1 MTFAKKKSSVISL
14 KTSYRYFRQLLSN
27 FATFFC
33 PTNKD
38 SIQKE
43 RFKPI
48 GFLIRVKKVQ
58 DEKHTGARY
67 LISNF
72 ERYFFWTLVWPKS
85 KVKVF
90 FFIECKKKSFEWCS
104 HMTFGTKK
112 ILLSYRWEHHKDSVD
127 NFWTISDDY
136 LER

>member
-1 MTFAKKKSSVISL
+1 MTFAKKQSSVISL

-27 FATFFC
+27 FAIFFC

-48 GFLIRVKKVQ
+48 GFLIWVKKVE

-127 NFWTISDDY
+127 NFWTISDD
-136 LER
+136 

>member
-90 FFIECKKKSFEWCS
+90 FFIECKKKLIRVVFPYDFW
-104 HMTFGTKK
+104 HKK
-112 ILLSYRWEHHKDSVD
+112 NSSVISLRTSQRFCRQLLND
-127 NFWTISDDY
+127 F
-136 LER
+136 